1 MEFINAN
8 GMVKM
13 EHLNP
18 YTFFFFFGKEQNLSN
33 ENTELD
39 PIA

>member
-18 YTFFFFFGKEQNLSN
+18 YTFFFFGKEQNLSN

>member
-1 MEFINAN
+1 
-8 GMVKM
+8 MVKM

-18 YTFFFFFGKEQNLSN
+18 YIFFFCKEQNLSN

-39 PIA
+39 PIAYFFYLTIHLT